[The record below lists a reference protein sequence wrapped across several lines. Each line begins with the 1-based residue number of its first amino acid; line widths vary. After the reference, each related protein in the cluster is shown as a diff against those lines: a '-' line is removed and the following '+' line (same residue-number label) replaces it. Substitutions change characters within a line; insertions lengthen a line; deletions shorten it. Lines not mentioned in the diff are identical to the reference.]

1 MTLLLKQEAVKR
13 KNQQARGH
21 STLFLNPFPVTHPI
35 HDDRERIKEPVA
47 AGKGDTVDLIV
58 DGVEV
63 MKVITREEFNAGIKR
78 LAQENNSVPADAQTP
93 AEPLDGAMNPPEQHV
108 RGQRRRRTRS

>member
-1 MTLLLKQEAVKR
+1 MKY
-13 KNQQARGH
+13 
-21 STLFLNPFPVTHPI
+21 
-35 HDDRERIKEPVA
+35 
-47 AGKGDTVDLIV
+47 KGDTVDLIV
-58 DGVEV
+58 NGVEV

-78 LAQENNSVPADAQTP
+78 LAQENNPVPADAQTT

>member
-1 MTLLLKQEAVKR
+1 MVWIMKFNAVLMTL
-13 KNQQARGH
+13 
-21 STLFLNPFPVTHPI
+21 
-35 HDDRERIKEPVA
+35 
-47 AGKGDTVDLIV
+47 

-78 LAQENNSVPADAQTP
+78 LAQENNPVPADAQTP